1 MSEGQIMQVLQRV
14 ADRNGVP
21 LTTVL
26 KEIDRV
32 IDGGMDSPNPQIRVR
47 WKKDSLQGC
56 KADCCGTDGIP
67 YGQDDGSGVPC
78 MNQNSYLQ
86 GMPPPTDAF

>member
-1 MSEGQIMQVLQRV
+1 MSEEQIMQVLQKV
-14 ADRNGVP
+14 ADQNGVP

-32 IDGGMDSPNPQIRVR
+32 IDGGMDSP
-47 WKKDSLQGC
+47 QGC

-67 YGQDDGSGVPC
+67 CGQGDGSGVPD
-78 MNQNSYLQ
+78 MKQNNLL
-86 GMPPPTDAF
+86 

>member
-1 MSEGQIMQVLQRV
+1 MGEDQIMQVLQRV
-14 ADRNGVP
+14 ADRNGVS

-47 WKKDSLQGC
+47 WKRIPC
-56 KADCCGTDGIP
+56 KGAKPTA
-67 YGQDDGSGVPC
+67 VKL
-78 MNQNSYLQ
+78 MAYLMDRMMDQ
-86 GMPPPTDAF
+86 AFLV